1 MFTFADESWF
11 GIQFGLGVMR
21 TQTPNGAL
29 IGMDGGSAGG
39 SATMR
44 RPEGEDL
51 NVVVLLNLS
60 PDDGATDRIRDAAI
74 TAVLA
79 VA

>member
-1 MFTFADESWF
+1 
-11 GIQFGLGVMR
+11 
-21 TQTPNGAL
+21 
-29 IGMDGGSAGG
+29 MDGGSAGG

-60 PDDGATDRIRDAAI
+60 PDEGATDRIRDAAI